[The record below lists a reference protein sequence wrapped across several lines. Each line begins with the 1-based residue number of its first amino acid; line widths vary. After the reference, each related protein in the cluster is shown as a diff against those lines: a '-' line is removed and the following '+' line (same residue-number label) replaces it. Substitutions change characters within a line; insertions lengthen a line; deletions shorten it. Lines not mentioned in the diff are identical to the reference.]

1 MKTSAVLLSGGL
13 DSAVLA
19 ATELDQGF
27 DVVRTSGGHWR
38 VTHPEREGCTFLSFS
53 PKRPPGPETFKQL
66 RALGY
71 ERGK

>member
-1 MKTSAVLLSGGL
+1 VSARAEQQKLVRDLQK
-13 DSAVLA
+13 
-19 ATELDQGF
+19 QGF